1 MNIIATRLFEPHQF
15 LILDPGH
22 CQSVPRLSDA
32 LEIPAHLQH
41 PWTISLVGSGGKSSA
56 LQTLADEAVAAGQR
70 VLISTTTRMWLPPHE
85 IPLVQ
90 TIPDAEAIW
99 SASKPAWAGWPAEP
113 GKMAGVSSEN
123 LRQLASQAD
132 LVLIE
137 ADGSRGLP
145 CKVPALHEPVIP
157 IWSDQIVVV
166 AGLSAVG
173 HPIAEVAHRPEL
185 ACKVLN
191 TEHQHILT
199 TIDLA
204 KLIFQGYLKPLLQ
217 AKIQNIAILLNQAD
231 QVEQFNEAG
240 QIANQIRLLMYQ
252 SYVQEGRK

>member
-1 MNIIATRLFEPHQF
+1 MRIIATRLLEPRQF
-15 LILDPGH
+15 LILDPGQ
-22 CQSVPRLSDA
+22 CQSVSRLSDA
-32 LEIPAHLQH
+32 LDIPVHPQQ

-56 LQTLADEAVAAGQR
+56 LQILADEAATAGQR

-85 IPLVQ
+85 MPLVQ
-90 TIPDAEAIW
+90 TISDAEAIW
-99 SASKPAWAGWPAEP
+99 SAGKPAWAGWPAEP

-123 LRQLASQAD
+123 VRQLALQAD

-145 CKVPALHEPVIP
+145 CKVPATHEPVIP
-157 IWSDQIVVV
+157 LWSNQVVVV

-173 HPIAEVAHRPEL
+173 QPIAAVAHRPERV
-185 ACKVLN
+185 CVMLN

-240 QIANQIRLLMYQ
+240 QIANQIRLLM
-252 SYVQEGRK
+252 